1 MALSDLLNPYKRY
14 VMIGLTLVLAFGTWW
29 LTSQI
34 KDGWLAEDLL
44 KSEKLAHSKDLENCT
59 KTITASKE
67 LGDDYTDSADRVTDG
82 YISML
87 EAQYAT
93 CMSSAKSGK
102 RDDGSASA
110 NQPLTTKQ
118 RFLND
123 KQAAQLINCQKT
135 IWTIYELNGKDNL
148 LPLNQTPNK
157 AASQP

>member
-1 MALSDLLNPYKRY
+1 MPTKETLIAFAILSVLVAIGVWKVSEWRNGYLELPSVKIALTDAKE
-14 VMIGLTLVLAFGTWW
+14 G
-29 LTSQI
+29 
-34 KDGWLAEDLL
+34 
-44 KSEKLAHSKDLENCT
+44 CT

-67 LGDDYTDSADRVTDG
+67 LGDDYTDSSDRVTDG

-110 NQPLTTKQ
+110 NQSLTTKQ

-157 AASQP
+157 AVSQP